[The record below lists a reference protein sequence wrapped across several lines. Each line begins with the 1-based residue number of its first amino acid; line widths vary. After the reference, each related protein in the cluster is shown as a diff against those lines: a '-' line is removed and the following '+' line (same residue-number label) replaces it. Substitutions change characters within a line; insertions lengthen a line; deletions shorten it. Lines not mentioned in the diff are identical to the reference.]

1 MRRRRVYGHHG
12 EARCRRGM
20 PNIGVTIFG
29 TPGEGGATRP
39 CARAAEVCDS
49 LRARTRGRFLRDG
62 WFGCADRAFSRR
74 DPVCAFPRTESLRCC
89 DRSRRRNT
97 QRPREGLRIIVRA
110 AVWRSGERQVLA
122 RVHSSPATAAW
133 QHARALRNRSQAAA
147 RLHSERPRST
157 AVLTRCDAPPSRC
170 AAPRANRRRRGTPV
184 RQ

>member
-1 MRRRRVYGHHG
+1 MEKHALGG
-12 EARCRRGM
+12 GCRISRGRFSA
-20 PNIGVTIFG
+20 PLS
-29 TPGEGGATRP
+29 GGATRP
-39 CARAAEVCDS
+39 CARAVEVCDS
-49 LRARTRGRFLRDG
+49 LLARMRGHFVRGG
-62 WFGCADRAFSRR
+62 WSGCADRAFSKH
-74 DPVCAFPRTESLRCC
+74 DPVCAVHRTESLRCC

-97 QRPREGLRIIVRA
+97 QRPHEGPRINVRA

-170 AAPRANRRRRGTPV
+170 AAPRANRRWRGTPV